1 MFRQLNLDALYLNFN
16 FNQMENG
23 RSALGYLTGLQLL
36 LQKGVD
42 LDCAK
47 SIRKSWISKDI
58 LKDSTCL

>member
-16 FNQMENG
+16 FNQMEDG
-23 RSALGYLTGLQLL
+23 HSALGYLTGLQLL

-42 LDCAK
+42 LDYAK
-47 SIRKSWISKDI
+47 SILKSWISTDV